1 MKRVRAA
8 IPDEEFQRGEVPMTK
23 QEIRVFLMAQA
34 MIQPTDVIWDVGAGT
49 GSLSVEAALRAPEGR
64 VYAMDPNVAACELV
78 HINAA
83 NFNAANI
90 TVINGKAPQA
100 LEGIPDPDVVFVGG
114 SGGNLAQILAESS
127 RRLRPGGRLIVTA
140 VLLETLSETLQFTDG
155 LADFQFESCGLQVTR
170 VQAVA
175 KRHMFRALNPIY
187 IVTGHKGGRE

>member
-1 MKRVRAA
+1 MKRITSA
-8 IPDEEFQRGEVPMTK
+8 IPDEEFQRGDVPMTK
-23 QEIRVFLMAQA
+23 HEIRVFVMAQA
-34 MIQPTDVIWDVGAGT
+34 RIQPTDVIWDVGAGT
-49 GSLSVEAALRAPEGR
+49 GSLSVESALRAPEGR
-64 VYAMDPNVAACELV
+64 VYAMDGNAAACELV

-83 NFNAANI
+83 KFNAANI
-90 TVINGKAPQA
+90 IVINGKAPQA

-140 VLLETLSETLQFTDG
+140 VLLETLFETLQFTDG